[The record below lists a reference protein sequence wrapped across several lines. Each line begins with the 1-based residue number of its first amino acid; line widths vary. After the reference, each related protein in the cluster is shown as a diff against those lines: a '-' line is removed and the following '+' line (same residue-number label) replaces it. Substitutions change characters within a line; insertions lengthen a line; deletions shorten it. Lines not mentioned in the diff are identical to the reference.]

1 MRKYFLLLNII
12 TLGLFNHASFS
23 QDVNMLKNA
32 PFIFKGTVVSFKAFK
47 AKNDNTLYASYI
59 VNITAI
65 YKGENE
71 LKIGTVEMI
80 TEAPHGINKWG
91 IMDDGGLVMGNDE
104 VDFAPE
110 DHSDHSKLYTLEFRG
125 GETGIFFCNKNKVFS
140 SHVKSDN
147 IERNTSYVLG
157 FTYVKTDNVAI
168 LEPICNTSDC
178 FFYYYNGVR
187 RIENSNR
194 TEGFLRIKGFGKG
207 FNSEE
212 ELMEY
217 LKKESIISQNDNN
230 KDTEIIEKT
239 PLKQTQAQKAEAD
252 SIKQVQNKL
261 LYEQRKKNNE
271 QYMEQRMKIKEA
283 QQKKK
288 DKK

>member
-1 MRKYFLLLNII
+1 M
-12 TLGLFNHASFS
+12 
-23 QDVNMLKNA
+23 
-32 PFIFKGTVVSFKAFK
+32 
-47 AKNDNTLYASYI
+47 
-59 VNITAI
+59 
-65 YKGENE
+65 
-71 LKIGTVEMI
+71 
-80 TEAPHGINKWG
+80 
-91 IMDDGGLVMGNDE
+91 
-104 VDFAPE
+104 
-110 DHSDHSKLYTLEFRG
+110 
-125 GETGIFFCNKNKVFS
+125 
-140 SHVKSDN
+140 
-147 IERNTSYVLG
+147 LG